1 MKYNFVEDFSRHFN
15 NMRSYVMGDEAGLL
29 MASWPKGRLE
39 VPFPYFSEVMTGF
52 EYCAAV
58 GMLYEGMEEDAL
70 TCINAIRRR
79 HDGAKRNPFSESEC
93 GHHYAR
99 SMASWSAI
107 IALSEFQYSGVDKSM
122 KITDRPGNYFLSLIH
137 ISEPTRPY

>member
-1 MKYNFVEDFSRHFN
+1 
-15 NMRSYVMGDEAGLL
+15 
-29 MASWPKGRLE
+29 
-39 VPFPYFSEVMTGF
+39 
-52 EYCAAV
+52 
-58 GMLYEGMEEDAL
+58 MLYEGMEEDAL

-93 GHHYAR
+93 GQHYAR

-122 KITDRPGNYFLSLIH
+122 KITDRPGNYFWSNGYSWGTVQVTEDDVTIEVINGTLSLKSLTVGSRKGMKLKHFDFKEGDVRNIKLH
-137 ISEPTRPY
+137 K